1 MSATEIQTHLQDLRL
16 ERALATLEGLDA
28 NEGYMAD
35 LEDEITATNEAYVG
49 AVVTEIAL
57 LRADLSGPLVG

>member
-1 MSATEIQTHLQDLRL
+1 MTATDIHSHIQELRL
-16 ERALATLEGLDA
+16 ERALAELEGLDTHD
-28 NEGYMAD
+28 GYMAD
-35 LEDEITATNEAYVG
+35 LEDELAAANEAYVG